1 MLQSMGSQ
9 RIGLTEG
16 LNWTELKN
24 IQLSKDLTHQSLEHR
39 VPHCTLNS
47 LKGCWR
53 STAIAARGS
62 ISIEADGK
70 CLCCSVVG
78 DALGKCQF
86 VVDSLNNRGQIQ
98 NKMLKSLSITLHPK
112 TSYVSL
118 QNETLVLTVWCSSF
132 QLFSPPNIY
141 ILYEYVH
148 RMLQFVLVFI

>member
-1 MLQSMGSQ
+1 MPQSS
-9 RIGLTEG
+9 
-16 LNWTELKN
+16 
-24 IQLSKDLTHQSLEHR
+24 
-39 VPHCTLNS
+39 LNS

-78 DALGKCQF
+78 NALGKCQF

-98 NKMLKSLSITLHPK
+98 NKMLKSLSITLHPT

-132 QLFSPPNIY
+132 QLFPPQTFIFYMSMYTECCSLYLFLFNGNYITGFIGFHWFIY
-141 ILYEYVH
+141 FHWAL
-148 RMLQFVLVFI
+148 VLEMIV